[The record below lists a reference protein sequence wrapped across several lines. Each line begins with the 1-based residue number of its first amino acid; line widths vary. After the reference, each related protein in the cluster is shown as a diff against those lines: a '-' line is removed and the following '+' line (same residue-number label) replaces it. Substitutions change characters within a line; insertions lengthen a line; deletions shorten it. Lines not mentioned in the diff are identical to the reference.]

1 MSFRPTFVAAVLLL
15 ASLPARGEAPPA
27 RAVQPT
33 TAPPVVTLDRTNEEG
48 VVSGGRTVDVMANVK
63 AVDLAARTV
72 TLKGPQGRVETLK
85 VGPEVTNLE
94 KIEKGDRVRVRYREG
109 LVLRFQAPG
118 TPDVAPEKEK
128 KVAKTGVGD
137 VLSGNE
143 TVRVRETVTVV
154 AIDLAARTVTLQR
167 TGGKPHVV
175 KAGPDVA
182 LDRVKVGDR
191 FTATYS
197 SATAVTVEPVY
208 RK

>member
-1 MSFRPTFVAAVLLL
+1 MSVRTTLVAAVLLL
-15 ASLPARGEAPPA
+15 ASLPARGEDPPA
-27 RAVQPT
+27 RAIQAT
-33 TAPPVVTLDRTNEEG
+33 KAPPVVTLDRTDEKG

-118 TPDVAPEKEK
+118 TPDVAPEVDK
-128 KVAKTGVGD
+128 KVAKTGVGN

-143 TVRVRETVTVV
+143 TVRVRETV
-154 AIDLAARTVTLQR
+154 AITAMDAAARTVTLL
-167 TGGKPHVV
+167 GPDGKPHVV

>member
-1 MSFRPTFVAAVLLL
+1 MSIRTSPVAIALLL

-27 RAVQPT
+27 RAIQAVN
-33 TAPPVVTLDRTNEEG
+33 APPVVTLDRTDEKG

-63 AVDLAARTV
+63 AVDLTARTV
-72 TLKGPQGRVETLK
+72 TLRGPQGRVEIVK

-94 KIEKGDRVRVRYREG
+94 KIEIGDRVRIRYREG
-109 LVLRFQAPG
+109 LVLRVQAPG

-143 TVRVRETVTVV
+143 TVRVRETVAVT
-154 AIDLAARTVTLQR
+154 AIDAAARTVTLQR

-197 SATAVTVEPVY
+197 SATAVTVEPVH

>member
-1 MSFRPTFVAAVLLL
+1 MSIRPAPVAIALLL
-15 ASLPARGEAPPA
+15 ASLPARGEAPPT
-27 RAVQPT
+27 RAVQPEK
-33 TAPPVVTLDRTNEEG
+33 APPVVTLDRTDEKG

-63 AVDLAARTV
+63 SVDLAARTV
-72 TLKGPQGRVETLK
+72 TLRGSQGRVENLK

-94 KIEKGDRVRVRYREG
+94 KIETGDRVRIRFREG

-118 TPDVAPEKEK
+118 TPDVAPEVDK

-143 TVRVRETVTVV
+143 TVRVRETVAIT
-154 AIDLAARTVTLQR
+154 AIDAAARTVTLL
-167 TGGKPHVV
+167 GPDGKPHVV

-208 RK
+208 RQ